1 MFCHQEDSSWPLQE
15 GAVLKKCFD
24 DIFDST
30 RNAKA
35 LKAIKAEKKNYTLIA
50 KDLKAKLEGLKSH
63 KFVATGF
70 CEELEICMDTISGLE
85 VRL

>member
-1 MFCHQEDSSWPLQE
+1 M
-15 GAVLKKCFD
+15 LKKCFD